1 MTRWHAVLA
10 SILFA
15 SVARAGEPTGLPFIG
30 GFTDSSS
37 VPLFLPE
44 GKLTFVTK
52 YGKLTVPV
60 SEIVRI
66 ELGFRYP
73 DGLEAKIL
81 AATEELGSPDYQK
94 REQAQKQLLGWGE
107 VALPTLKKAMTGT
120 NAEATRRSEEIV
132 TKLQANLPRDRQEV
146 HDFDVIVTETSSFR
160 GTLEAETIQ
169 ATTKFFGETK
179 LKLADLRT
187 LRNVVLDPA
196 PKPAVATAPVRGNGR
211 PREINMLPI
220 LPPANL
226 LPPPGVG
233 R

>member
-1 MTRWHAVLA
+1 MTRWHAILA
-10 SILFA
+10 TIILA

-44 GKLTFVTK
+44 GKLTFTTK
-52 YGKLTVPV
+52 YGKLTVPI

-81 AATEELGSPDYQK
+81 VATEELGSPDYQT
-94 REQAQKQLLGWGE
+94 REQAQKQLLSWGE
-107 VALPTLKKAMTGT
+107 VALPTLKKTMMGT
-120 NAEATRRSEEIV
+120 NAEAIRRAEEIAA
-132 TKLQANLPRDRQEV
+132 KLQANLPRDRQEI
-146 HDFDVIVTETSSFR
+146 HDFDVVVTETSTFR
-160 GTLEAETIQ
+160 GTLEADTIQ

-187 LRNVVLDPA
+187 LRNVILDPA
-196 PKPAVATAPVRGNGR
+196 PKPVVATAPVRPNRQGGAGMQLPQPGIIFIPGGGR
-211 PREINMLPI
+211 
-220 LPPANL
+220 
-226 LPPPGVG
+226 
-233 R
+233 